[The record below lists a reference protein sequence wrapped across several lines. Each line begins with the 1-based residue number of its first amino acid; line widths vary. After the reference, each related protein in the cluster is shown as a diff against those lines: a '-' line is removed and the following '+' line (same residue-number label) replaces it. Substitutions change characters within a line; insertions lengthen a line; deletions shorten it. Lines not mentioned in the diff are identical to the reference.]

1 MPLTSNITDRPRSL
15 VSHVMHLAGAD
26 PLTARMFIDASGKAA
41 LKRLAVKPA
50 VKARTRTTAKH
61 GRHVTVKLTDKI
73 TGEEITKNVRRR
85 RKQTVDVYRYSFQQ
99 IAAVLADMKPRKA
112 EYKELRD
119 AALATVA
126 ARTVRSGLKARRLP
140 RQRQWSKRRHNR

>member
-1 MPLTSNITDRPRSL
+1 MPPIAHLTDRPRSL

-26 PLTARMFIDASGKAA
+26 PVTARMFIDASGKAA

-50 VKARTRTTAKH
+50 VKARTKTTAKH
-61 GRHVTVKLTDKI
+61 GRHEVVTLRVDKT
-73 TGEEITKNVRRR
+73 TGEKVTKNVRRR
-85 RKQTVDVYRYSFQQ
+85 RAVPVYRYSFQQ

-126 ARTVRSGLKARRLP
+126 ARTAESGLKARRLP
-140 RQRQWSKRRHNR
+140 RQKKWSKRRNRR